1 MDRRFLTVLGVSL
14 VFALVV
20 SSVFYQMTARSSNV
34 KKTEASDQK
43 DVVVA
48 TRPLG
53 VGWMIKPADVKLMKV
68 PSDGY
73 PKGAFAKVEDV
84 LDRPVIS
91 NVLLDEPILEGR
103 LAAKGSG
110 LGLAPTIPVGMR
122 AVTVRVNDVAG
133 VAGFVLPGMKV
144 DVLVTGHPPNGDG
157 TMTTTCLQN
166 MLVLSAGQTMTP
178 DSRGQTIQ
186 APTVTLL
193 VDPEQA
199 ETLTLANSEGRIQL
213 VLRNSSDYELNS
225 RGRTETLGSAKSSS
239 RLAAST
245 STEWAGDE
253 HPCPRHVGGILP
265 GEELQ
270 HGGFLTSSTVDEV
283 RADRDQQQRPE
294 NVYAHRGAEHR
305 QNQARVDRMTNERI
319 GPARN
324 ELRPLLARHRQ
335 APIAPE
341 VPPRVDRQAEA
352 QQTQRGAA
360 PTEHIGVGIT
370 LRLREELSKRSGL
383 QHRDDQ

>member
-20 SSVFYQMTARSSNV
+20 SSVFYQMTSRGSSAKRV
-34 KKTEASDQK
+34 EATDQK

-53 VGWMIKPADVKLMKV
+53 VGWMIKPADVKIDKV
-68 PSDGY
+68 PGDAF
-73 PKGAFAKVEDV
+73 PKGAFSKVEDV

-91 NVLLDEPILEGR
+91 NILLDEPIQDGR

-133 VAGFVLPGMKV
+133 IAGFVLPGMKV

-166 MLVLSAGQTMTP
+166 MLVLSAGTTMTP
-178 DSRGQTIQ
+178 DPRGQTIN

-199 ETLTLANSEGRIQL
+199 ETLTLASSEGRIQL
-213 VLRNSSDYELNS
+213 VLRNSSDQTIEKTSGRFVSELY
-225 RGRTETLGSAKSSS
+225 GSARKPVTPAKPE
-239 RLAAST
+239 AA
-245 STEWAGDE
+245 
-253 HPCPRHVGGILP
+253 PRPRRVEVAQAPAPPPVVVAAPPPPPPPPDQIVVIRG
-265 GEELQ
+265 
-270 HGGFLTSSTVDEV
+270 TTRTVEV
-283 RADRDQQQRPE
+283 MPA
-294 NVYAHRGAEHR
+294 R
-305 QNQARVDRMTNERI
+305 QND
-319 GPARN
+319 
-324 ELRPLLARHRQ
+324 
-335 APIAPE
+335 
-341 VPPRVDRQAEA
+341 
-352 QQTQRGAA
+352 
-360 PTEHIGVGIT
+360 
-370 LRLREELSKRSGL
+370 
-383 QHRDDQ
+383 

>member
-34 KKTEASDQK
+34 KKVEATDQK

-213 VLRNSSDYELNS
+213 VLRNSSDQTIEKTTGRFVSELYGS
-225 RGRTETLGSAKSSS
+225 QRKPVPTKQEAAPRPKPRPVEVAKAAPPPPPVAAPAAPAPPDQIVVIRGTQRT
-239 RLAAST
+239 
-245 STEWAGDE
+245 
-253 HPCPRHVGGILP
+253 V
-265 GEELQ
+265 
-270 HGGFLTSSTVDEV
+270 EV
-283 RADRDQQQRPE
+283 L
-294 NVYAHRGAEHR
+294 
-305 QNQARVDRMTNERI
+305 
-319 GPARN
+319 PARAN
-324 ELRPLLARHRQ
+324 N
-335 APIAPE
+335 
-341 VPPRVDRQAEA
+341 
-352 QQTQRGAA
+352 
-360 PTEHIGVGIT
+360 
-370 LRLREELSKRSGL
+370 
-383 QHRDDQ
+383 

>member
-1 MDRRFLTVLGVSL
+1 MDRWFLTVLGVSL

-20 SSVFYQMTARSSNV
+20 SSVFYQMTARSSGG
-34 KKTEASDQK
+34 KKVEATDQK

-53 VGWMIKPADVKLMKV
+53 VGWMIKPADVKVQKF
-68 PSDGY
+68 PADAF
-73 PKGAFAKVEDV
+73 PKGAFGKVEDV

-144 DVLVTGHPPNGDG
+144 DVLVTGHPPNGDAM
-157 TMTTTCLQN
+157 MTTTCLQN
-166 MLVLSAGQTMTP
+166 MQVLSAGTTMTP

-193 VDPEQA
+193 ADPEQA

-213 VLRNSSDYELNS
+213 VLRNSSDQTIEKTSGRYVSELYGAAKKPAPPAS
-225 RGRTETLGSAKSSS
+225 EAAPRPKARPVEVAKAPPVVAAPPPPAPAPPDQIVVIRGTTRT
-239 RLAAST
+239 
-245 STEWAGDE
+245 
-253 HPCPRHVGGILP
+253 V
-265 GEELQ
+265 
-270 HGGFLTSSTVDEV
+270 EV
-283 RADRDQQQRPE
+283 L
-294 NVYAHRGAEHR
+294 
-305 QNQARVDRMTNERI
+305 
-319 GPARN
+319 PARTN
-324 ELRPLLARHRQ
+324 N
-335 APIAPE
+335 
-341 VPPRVDRQAEA
+341 
-352 QQTQRGAA
+352 
-360 PTEHIGVGIT
+360 
-370 LRLREELSKRSGL
+370 
-383 QHRDDQ
+383 